1 MKEQII
7 RKIFNGFIYIHI
19 LHHGKGGEFYGSW
32 MIEELQEHGYKV
44 SPGTL
49 YPALKTMVDSGLLE
63 KTEKIVDGKVR
74 KYYKTTESGIQLL
87 DDLKGN
93 LSELMHEIDE

>member
-19 LHHGKGGEFYGSW
+19 LHHGKVDEFYGSW
-32 MIEELQEHGYKV
+32 MIEELKEHGYKV
-44 SPGTL
+44 SPGTM
-49 YPALKTMVDSGLLE
+49 YPVLKMMVDEGLLKRNE
-63 KTEKIVDGKVR
+63 RIVEGKVR
-74 KYYKTTESGIQLL
+74 KYYRATPEGISLL

-93 LSELMHEIDE
+93 LAELMHEID